1 MNVAVITRLG
11 PRIVIIG
18 NSGSG
23 KTTLAK
29 LLAARA
35 GASSDCVDLDRVH
48 WQLRVGSKRDEGEA
62 RAIVAAG
69 AAKPHWII
77 EGVFGWLA
85 EVALPSA
92 TSLIWL
98 DMPWSVCRENLER
111 RGPWPGATADE
122 HADFLAWAENYWQ
135 RATPSS
141 HSGHLAL
148 YENFRGFKRRPR
160 AQSEIAEFH

>member
-1 MNVAVITRLG
+1 MITCLG

-23 KTTLAK
+23 KSTLAK

-35 GASSDCVDLDRVH
+35 GVGMDCVDLDRVH
-48 WQLRVGSKRDEGEA
+48 WQHGVGSKRDEGDA
-62 RAIVAAG
+62 RAIVAAC
-69 AAKPHWII
+69 AAKPNWIV

-85 EVALPSA
+85 EVALPLA
-92 TSLIWL
+92 TALIWL
-98 DMPWSVCRENLER
+98 DMPWSVCSENLKR
-111 RGPWPGATADE
+111 RGPWRGATPDE

-135 RATPSS
+135 RKTPSS

-148 YENFRGFKRRPR
+148 YEDFRGFKRRLR
-160 AQSEIAEFH
+160 AQSEVAEFH